1 MSEFKKFF
9 LPSYIKLS
17 PLTGIKFDIRNQ
29 EIIEFFDENVKV
41 GKFVNYIDNEGKY
54 IIDMEKREISIE
66 FEKQFKFK
74 VLFDLIKKITF
85 LMWTF
90 MSIKPSQNSLSH
102 YRLSQN
108 HSFIQLKFQLQDS
121 EDSSIKRIK
130 HLSMYITCINPK
142 PEYGM
147 YLPQH

>member
-85 LMWTF
+85 LM
-90 MSIKPSQNSLSH
+90 
-102 YRLSQN
+102 
-108 HSFIQLKFQLQDS
+108 
-121 EDSSIKRIK
+121 
-130 HLSMYITCINPK
+130 
-142 PEYGM
+142 
-147 YLPQH
+147 